1 MKNLNNSLGAI
12 VLTNCWKLLQNN
24 LNSKVFQPPT
34 PELQSKSKHCASG
47 NIHHLKNVLH
57 LKFILWTRNN
67 LIHWHFSWL
76 HNFNSSYN
84 EHLECRAGF
93 DYRCFFAFEPI
104 ENCMWW
110 WWEKVLASWSPI
122 PNILTDGA
130 DIAVAPLLRI
140 HHCSFYEYVRT

>member
-34 PELQSKSKHCASG
+34 PELQSKSKHCASE
-47 NIHHLKNVLH
+47 NIHHSKNVVH
-57 LKFILWTRNN
+57 LKCILWTRNN

-93 DYRCFFAFEPI
+93 DYCCFYLKLHVMMMGKGSGQLVTNTQYPNRRCGHS
-104 ENCMWW
+104 CC
-110 WWEKVLASWSPI
+110 SPTAHSS
-122 PNILTDGA
+122 LQF
-130 DIAVAPLLRI
+130 LRI
-140 HHCSFYEYVRT
+140 C